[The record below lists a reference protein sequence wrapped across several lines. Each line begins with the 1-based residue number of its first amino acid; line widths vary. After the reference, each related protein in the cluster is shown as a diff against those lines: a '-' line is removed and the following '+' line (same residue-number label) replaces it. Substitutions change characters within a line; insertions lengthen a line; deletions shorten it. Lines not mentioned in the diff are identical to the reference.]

1 MRVLLPL
8 TVAVLFSAVV
18 LQAQQALPKST
29 QELSAAVE
37 RVASLTPNDINALVS
52 QAQSGDP
59 ESQYLLALAFEDGRS
74 VTRDIAASDKWMLKS
89 AEQGY
94 EPAEAGMGKTYL
106 RDSSTRNQVIP
117 RYGDA
122 DRWLRLAATQG
133 DAEAQFWLGS
143 AYERGLFGT
152 TDYREARKWLRK
164 SAQQG
169 LPWAQLALG
178 QMYEGGEGVPENESL
193 AADWYRKAAN
203 HFSDA
208 GGVWEAVVEM
218 VSQYRDDLLPKNRV
232 KDYMWSVIL
241 DSCFSPPSDEDT
253 QRAAR
258 QMTKA
263 QITQAQLLAHD
274 WIRTHTH
281 HREDDPGCDRDPLSA
296 TLTRR

>member
-1 MRVLLPL
+1 
-8 TVAVLFSAVV
+8 
-18 LQAQQALPKST
+18 
-29 QELSAAVE
+29 
-37 RVASLTPNDINALVS
+37 
-52 QAQSGDP
+52 
-59 ESQYLLALAFEDGRS
+59 
-74 VTRDIAASDKWMLKS
+74 
-89 AEQGY
+89 
-94 EPAEAGMGKTYL
+94 MGKTYL
-106 RDSSTRNQVIP
+106 RDSSTRNQAIP

-122 DRWLRLAATQG
+122 DRWLRLAAMQG

-152 TDYREARKWLRK
+152 TDYREARTWLRK
-164 SAQQG
+164 SAEQD

-193 AADWYRKAAN
+193 AADWYRKAAD

-218 VSQYRDDLLPKNRV
+218 VSLYRDDLLPKNRV
-232 KDYMWSVIL
+232 ENYMWSVIL

-263 QITQAQLLAHD
+263 QIIQAQLLAHD
-274 WIRTHTH
+274 WIRKHTH
-281 HREDDPGCDRDPLSA
+281 HREDDPGCDRDPLFS

>member
-8 TVAVLFSAVV
+8 TVAVLFSAVLV
-18 LQAQQALPKST
+18 QAQQGLPKST

-37 RVASLTPNDINALVS
+37 RVASLTPGDISALVS

-74 VTRDIAASDKWMLKS
+74 VTRDLAASDKWMLKS

-122 DRWLRLAATQG
+122 DRWLRLASMQG
-133 DAEAQFWLGS
+133 DSEAQFWLGS
-143 AYERGLFGT
+143 AYERGLFGA

-164 SAQQG
+164 SAEQG

-178 QMYEGGEGVPENESL
+178 QMYEGGEGVGENNSL
-193 AADWYRKAAN
+193 AADWYRKAAD

-208 GGVWEAVVEM
+208 GGVWEAVVQM
-218 VSQYRDDLLPKNRV
+218 VSLYRDGLLPKNRV
-232 KDYMWSVIL
+232 EDYMWSTIL

-253 QRAAR
+253 QRAAQ

-263 QITQAQLLAHD
+263 QISQAQLLAHD
-274 WIRTHTH
+274 WIHKHTH
-281 HREDDPGCDRDPLSA
+281 HREGDPSCNRDPQSA